1 MATEILS
8 ANRKHATN
16 LKSFSLINIAAIFE
30 TNSRLWMVGFLIASD
45 LFGLFVSIL
54 IACQIRQ
61 LPGDLVESAYIKI
74 FSLLAITLVILFKR
88 NGLYPGI
95 GMHSVEEF
103 KQIVSSTN
111 FAYMVM
117 LGITFI
123 LKTTSMYSRL
133 ALVISWFLSLLSI
146 PICRY
151 ILRRWM
157 IRFGLWGEPAAII
170 GSSHNV
176 LPLVEHFRSNL
187 QLGLRPVAIIHDDQC
202 TCCSTCAHG
211 RLAACSIKSCAQGL
225 ALQTALILITDL
237 NDVDRL
243 VERFRTIFHRLI
255 LVKDKNGRY
264 GLNNLE
270 ALDFSHIL
278 GLQVKN
284 NLLDPWPQALKRLVD
299 VVGSFAGLLV
309 LAPLMALVAAG
320 IYIDS
325 PGRIFYRQTRMG
337 RNGRSFKLLKFRTMH
352 IGAGQILADA
362 LARDPALKMEWDQYQ
377 KLKNDPRI
385 TRLGKFLRKYSLD
398 ELPQLWNIAR
408 GEMSLVGPR
417 PILPD
422 QRDMYGGA
430 FASYVQVT
438 PGMTGLW
445 QVSGRNQTTFARRAE
460 LDDEYIQSWS
470 LWLDIFILFKTI
482 KVVFWEKSAF

>member
-8 ANRKHATN
+8 TNRKRARD
-16 LKSFSLINIAAIFE
+16 LKSYSLLGLAAIFE
-30 TNSRLWMVGFLIASD
+30 SNSRLWMVGFLSASD

-61 LPGDLVESAYIKI
+61 LPGELVESAYIKI
-74 FSLLAITLVILFKR
+74 FSLLAVTLVILFIR

-103 KQIVSSTN
+103 KQIVFGTN

-123 LKTTSMYSRL
+123 LKTTSIYSRL
-133 ALVISWFLSLLSI
+133 ALLISWFLSLLFI
-146 PICRY
+146 PLSRY
-151 ILRRWM
+151 ILRQWM
-157 IRFGLWGEPAAII
+157 IRLGLWGEPTAII
-170 GSSHNV
+170 GNSHNV
-176 LPLVEHFRSNL
+176 PQVVEHFRSNPH
-187 QLGLRPVAIIHDDQC
+187 LGLRPVAIMQDDQF
-202 TCCSTCAHG
+202 TCCTNGTHGTEAACTIKYHAHG
-211 RLAACSIKSCAQGL
+211 LS
-225 ALQTALILITDL
+225 LQTALILITDL
-237 NDVDRL
+237 NDIDQL
-243 VERFRTIFHRLI
+243 VERYRTIFHRVI

-284 NLLDPWPQALKRLVD
+284 NLLDPLPQALKRLID
-299 VVGSFAGLLV
+299 IVGSFLGLLV
-309 LAPLMALVAAG
+309 LAPLMALVAVG

-325 PGRIFYRQTRMG
+325 PGRIFYRQMRMG
-337 RNGRSFKLLKFRTMH
+337 RNGRTFKLLKFRTMH

-362 LARDPALKMEWDQYQ
+362 LVRDPALKMEWDQYQ

-385 TRLGKFLRKYSLD
+385 TRLGKFLRKFSLD

-422 QRDMYGGA
+422 QRDLYGNA
-430 FASYVQVT
+430 FESYVQVT

-460 LDDEYIQSWS
+460 LDHEYIQSWS
-470 LWLDIFILFKTI
+470 FWLDIFILFKTI
-482 KVVFWEKSAF
+482 KVVFWEKNAY